1 MILLALLACGVTE
14 NNIADRTL
22 HTVCA
27 SMQEC
32 YQADF
37 EDAYGDVGTC
47 MDENRSFIEGFYD
60 CYIDNCDQFD
70 AGAASDCVQELGAQS
85 CDEDESNA
93 SACDQI
99 WSECDD
105 IELGLC
111 LADLA
116 F

>member
-14 NNIADRTL
+14 NNIAEKTVR
-22 HTVCA
+22 TVCA

-32 YQADF
+32 YQAEF
-37 EDAYGDVGTC
+37 EDSYGDLGDCV
-47 MDENRSFIEGFYD
+47 DENSAFVEGFYN
-60 CYIDNCDQFD
+60 CYIENCDQFD
-70 AGAASDCVQELGAQS
+70 GGAANDCVQELGAQA
-85 CDEDESNA
+85 CGEDEPSS
-93 SACDQI
+93 SACDDM

-116 F
+116 L